1 MRNKKHE
8 IDKKNVLIPVGI
20 MAVMLI
26 VLLFGKIFL
35 ITLLIKVGLTGLV
48 VGFVLFLMSLLD
60 EFEAKRGEIRLRK
73 QHIKE

>member
-35 ITLLIKVGLTGLV
+35 ITLLIKVGLAGLI
-48 VGFVLFLMSLLD
+48 VGFALFLMSLLD
-60 EFEAKRGEIRLRK
+60 EFEAEKREIKLK
-73 QHIKE
+73 KK